1 MRFRHSPVIRATAI
15 VAAALSTAAL
25 ATGPSYAGPSAEP
38 TRALAS
44 PAGPDSPQRVTL
56 KVGQQSA
63 DAVTTAASTPAGV
76 LREAG
81 VELNAHDKLLLVRDG
96 RTVRTTKPTRQVRA
110 GDTVK
115 VVRIFKHVGVRRD
128 TIDNRTIL
136 VKTSKLAPGRRKV
149 VAQGHNGVM
158 KVRVVRWA
166 RNGEGY
172 DTNVRRKVVKA
183 PAPRRVLVGDRW
195 GTVPGTCH
203 LNWRALA
210 GCESGGNPRAVNP
223 AGYYGLYQFDT
234 GTWGS
239 VGGRGLPTQASADEQ
254 TYRAQK
260 LYQQRGRS
268 PWPNCGRLL

>member
-1 MRFRHSPVIRATAI
+1 MRFRHSHTPSRATA
-15 VAAALSTAAL
+15 VAAAALSAVAL
-25 ATGPSYAGPSAEP
+25 ATGPSYAGPAADSD
-38 TRALAS
+38 RSLAS
-44 PAGPDSPQRVTL
+44 PARPGQPQQVALRVGTSPVEVVTTDSP
-56 KVGQQSA
+56 
-63 DAVTTAASTPAGV
+63 TPRGVLSDAGV
-76 LREAG
+76 S
-81 VELNAHDKLLLVRDG
+81 LNSHDQLLLVRDG
-96 RTVRTTKPTRQVRA
+96 RTVRREPTRQVRA

-128 TIDNRTIL
+128 TIENRT
-136 VKTSKLAPGRRKV
+136 VVQKTSRLAPGKRKV
-149 VAQGHNGVM
+149 VAPGRDGVA

-166 RNGEGY
+166 RNGKGF
-172 DTNVRRKVVKA
+172 DTHVTRKVVKA

-195 GTVPGTCH
+195 GTVPGTGH

-234 GTWGS
+234 GTWRS
-239 VGGRGLPTQASADEQ
+239 VGGHGLPTQASADEQ
-254 TYRAQK
+254 TYRAQR

>member
-1 MRFRHSPVIRATAI
+1 LRFRRTHVPSRTTAI
-15 VAAALSTAAL
+15 VAAALSVAAL
-25 ATGPSYAGPSAEP
+25 ATGPSYAGPAPDSG
-38 TRALAS
+38 RALAS
-44 PAGPDSPQRVTL
+44 PAAPGSPQQVRLRVGDERTE
-56 KVGQQSA
+56 V
-63 DAVTTAASTPAGV
+63 VTTDSATPAGV
-76 LREAG
+76 LQDAG
-81 VELNAHDKLLLVRDG
+81 VDLNAHDQLLLVRDG
-96 RTVRTTKPTRQVRA
+96 RTVRKQPTRQVRA

-128 TIDNRTIL
+128 TIENRTI
-136 VKTSKLAPGRRKV
+136 VSKTSKLAPGRRKV
-149 VAQGHNGVM
+149 VAPGRDGVA

-166 RNGEGY
+166 RNGEGF
-172 DTNVRRKVVKA
+172 DTDVTRTVVRA

-195 GTVPGTCH
+195 GTVPGTGH

-234 GTWGS
+234 GTWRG
-239 VGGRGLPTQASADEQ
+239 VGGSGLPSHASADEQ
-254 TYRAQK
+254 TYRAQR